1 MKDKNE
7 ERESGTRGSSGP
19 MPLGRRGFLQCLGA
33 VPLLA
38 SVGDD
43 ISEVT
48 PTGPATKFKKID
60 DAIRQPW
67 GKLFWIE
74 RKAGSYRM
82 GDAASHFNANRD
94 FKHLTFDIGNNKA
107 LANVGVQGAIK
118 KVTIYRDAYW
128 GNCNLPGVWTAKDS
142 SCFGPYSYVVEIG
155 GQAHDLATVDWD
167 FRTGRLDNIF
177 PITELRDP
185 EGRFIIRL
193 LTYAPLSADGSQRLR
208 GVIYGLHLE
217 NTSASHAKGTVR
229 LPRLFA
235 DNRDHQ
241 DGFDKIVWDVFDP
254 YEFELG
260 LADSGNPLQREVPF
274 DLGKG
279 ETVWVPTILYMPN
292 DPTAR
297 EVNERGTLVWLSESW
312 QYYRRLL
319 GRLEMPGD
327 VYMAEFFER
336 QMIQA
341 LLSIGMSGGGKLAGT
356 NWGSYPT
363 TRQIWGKDAY
373 YACLP
378 ITMKDPLLAQK
389 IILWF
394 AEFGVRQRSVLMPG
408 GVNHSLSI
416 SLASIVLGG
425 LYYEQSGDR
434 TFFTQHP
441 ELRMKWDS
449 LLQAVLSS
457 HLKEDVWLFPSR
469 YVSDGALECD
479 YHTGTNVVAWRAL
492 RDYGRLLKE
501 VYGDPER
508 AREYTQTAD
517 KVRAAIMEKTVID
530 GPFGRQFIEG
540 TFQDSRMP
548 SMVSDGEE
556 SDATLM
562 PFYGFLSY
570 NDSTYLHFMH
580 FSMTTYNEIYQPMT
594 YAITWANSPT
604 QPPLD
609 QRIPSTAPGY
619 VKGLCSGMGRPS
631 LFGDHGYYSE
641 VRRITDA
648 DGSVWWWSYGDA
660 PTGWKYGEPFRGV
673 PGKSGWFAGVHSAV
687 FVSRFLGLTY
697 DAPKRTLRFAPF
709 PPSSNFSWTDFP
721 MGNDRFTLNYER
733 TADVVRT
740 TFKNQSSHSVRIE
753 TLLPIDG
760 LEGPFAVS
768 LNGNLVKNVRTVS
781 YLGGETVS
789 ISADVTASG
798 VVHLEITR
806 AAPAGTSGT
815 GWEATGGSV
824 SFISHAP

>member
-1 MKDKNE
+1 
-7 ERESGTRGSSGP
+7 
-19 MPLGRRGFLQCLGA
+19 
-33 VPLLA
+33 
-38 SVGDD
+38 
-43 ISEVT
+43 
-48 PTGPATKFKKID
+48 
-60 DAIRQPW
+60 
-67 GKLFWIE
+67 
-74 RKAGSYRM
+74 
-82 GDAASHFNANRD
+82 
-94 FKHLTFDIGNNKA
+94 
-107 LANVGVQGAIK
+107 
-118 KVTIYRDAYW
+118 
-128 GNCNLPGVWTAKDS
+128 
-142 SCFGPYSYVVEIG
+142 
-155 GQAHDLATVDWD
+155 
-167 FRTGRLDNIF
+167 
-177 PITELRDP
+177 
-185 EGRFIIRL
+185 
-193 LTYAPLSADGSQRLR
+193 
-208 GVIYGLHLE
+208 
-217 NTSASHAKGTVR
+217 
-229 LPRLFA
+229 
-235 DNRDHQ
+235 
-241 DGFDKIVWDVFDP
+241 
-254 YEFELG
+254 
-260 LADSGNPLQREVPF
+260 
-274 DLGKG
+274 
-279 ETVWVPTILYMPN
+279 
-292 DPTAR
+292 
-297 EVNERGTLVWLSESW
+297 
-312 QYYRRLL
+312 
-319 GRLEMPGD
+319 
-327 VYMAEFFER
+327 
-336 QMIQA
+336 
-341 LLSIGMSGGGKLAGT
+341 
-356 NWGSYPT
+356 
-363 TRQIWGKDAY
+363 
-373 YACLP
+373 
-378 ITMKDPLLAQK
+378 
-389 IILWF
+389 
-394 AEFGVRQRSVLMPG
+394 
-408 GVNHSLSI
+408 
-416 SLASIVLGG
+416 
-425 LYYEQSGDR
+425 
-434 TFFTQHP
+434 
-441 ELRMKWDS
+441 
-449 LLQAVLSS
+449 
-457 HLKEDVWLFPSR
+457 
-469 YVSDGALECD
+469 
-479 YHTGTNVVAWRAL
+479 
-492 RDYGRLLKE
+492 
-501 VYGDPER
+501 
-508 AREYTQTAD
+508 
-517 KVRAAIMEKTVID
+517 
-530 GPFGRQFIEG
+530 
-540 TFQDSRMP
+540 
-548 SMVSDGEE
+548 MVSDGEE